1 MKQSKK
7 TLRERFE
14 SETDISVGVDSSNWQ
29 KYSKWLEK
37 LKSEGINSELIIENN
52 FLKRKLQEAIDIL
65 YQGVS
70 ERPDI

>member
-1 MKQSKK
+1 MKQSIK

-14 SETDISVGVDSSNWQ
+14 SETDISVEVDSNNWE

-37 LKSEGINSELIIENN
+37 LKTEGINSEIIIENN